1 MLTIQ
6 NNERKKNT
14 KKFEINNNDDDDDNN
29 NDKIANKDEMTETNK
44 LVQTRSKLNSIKI

>member
-14 KKFEINNNDDDDDNN
+14 KKFEINNNDDDDNN

-44 LVQTRSKLNSIKI
+44 LVQTRSKLNSIKIW